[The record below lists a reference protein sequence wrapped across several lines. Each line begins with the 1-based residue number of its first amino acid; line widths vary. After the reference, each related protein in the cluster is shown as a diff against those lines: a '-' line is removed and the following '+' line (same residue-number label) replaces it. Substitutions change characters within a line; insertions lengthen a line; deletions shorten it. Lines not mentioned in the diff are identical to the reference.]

1 MMTFIRQQT
10 VHLAPGAFV
19 SGQQQE
25 KQVLTVLGSCI
36 SLVLWHAPSQFYAM
50 CHYVCIS
57 KNQPM
62 GRIQPPDGRYGD
74 QILPH
79 MLRLLEKRR
88 LDPSQVEASLYG
100 GAVSQRAE
108 RLVPSFQVG
117 LQNSEFALQFCQQH
131 RIRLQRQMVA
141 TEFGLKLK
149 FQTTDGI
156 VTVQQLPRGVAE

>member
-19 SGQQQE
+19 SGVQHD
-25 KQVLTVLGSCI
+25 KQVITVLGSCI
-36 SLVLWHAPSQFYAM
+36 SLVLWHQPSQFYAM
-50 CHYVCIS
+50 CHYVCVS
-57 KNQPM
+57 KNQPS
-62 GRIQPPDGRYGD
+62 GRIQTPDGRYGD

-79 MLRLLEKRR
+79 MLRLLEKRQ
-88 LDPSQVEASLYG
+88 LEPSQVGASLYG

-117 LQNSEFALQFCQQH
+117 LQNSEFALQFCQQQQ
-131 RIRLQRQMVA
+131 IRLQRQMVA

-149 FQTTDGI
+149 FQTADGTM
-156 VTVQQLPRGVAE
+156 VVQQLPRGVAE